1 MYGNTMRNPS
11 QARNGYDFEVLRT
24 HPHGPLGALFTLL
37 ILTACSSSPKTPH
50 EEKSEPS
57 TEPPPNAET
66 SASPEAP
73 ARPNPLQEAVE
84 FRPLAFSQDGFPKLT
99 RVYTST
105 KVLERIEA
113 DFNGDGRID
122 FIQYFDTSGKV
133 VEREAADLDGDG
145 VIDVTY
151 FYEADARKQPQLV
164 RQEFN
169 ARYDGRT
176 TVWKDYEKGQLV
188 RRALDR
194 RGSGRPDY
202 WEYYDKGRLVRI
214 DKDDDGDGNPDS
226 QTRYKQV
233 IKPSTP
239 ENAVE

>member
-1 MYGNTMRNPS
+1 MR
-11 QARNGYDFEVLRT
+11 YDFNLLRT
-24 HPHGPLGALFTLL
+24 PHLALTGSFILLTALG
-37 ILTACSSSPKTPH
+37 ACSSTKLPVVR
-50 EEKSEPS
+50 EKSATPAQPEP
-57 TEPPPNAET
+57 TDRPAPLPDTAE
-66 SASPEAP
+66 
-73 ARPNPLQEAVE
+73 
-84 FRPLAFSQDGFPKLT
+84 FKPLAFSQDGFPKLT
-99 RVYTST
+99 RVISGST
-105 KVLERIEA
+105 KLVERIEA
-113 DFNGDGRID
+113 DFNGDGRVD
-122 FIQYFDTSGKV
+122 FIQYLDTTGKR

-151 FYEADARKQPQLV
+151 FYEGDAKGQPQLA

-176 TVWKDYEKGQLV
+176 TVWKDYERGQLA

-214 DKDDDGDGNPDS
+214 DKDDNGDGNPDS
-226 QTRYKQV
+226 QTKYKQI

-239 ENAVE
+239 ESAAD